1 MDDAAGTR
9 GPHEA
14 VSSPPAV
21 EDPGGARA
29 AVADAISG
37 LHPVVAQSH
46 DGLTLILL
54 GRDPR
59 AGRRSDVGA
68 PAAFALPPGAVGVA
82 VGIFE
87 RIAWLDAFDDP
98 EGLDDAW
105 PRIVAEATDA
115 WRARV
120 RAIDAGTVPPP
131 DRRSPDEGAAGRL
144 LRRAALALAL
154 DGARAVRVHARQSGP
169 TPAPGEAIDAGD
181 VEVCI
186 RGARVAGTAR
196 VSRGRAT
203 HVALAP
209 RDAADPP
216 DDLVP

>member
-1 MDDAAGTR
+1 MDDAPGTR

-14 VSSPPAV
+14 TSSPPAV
-21 EDPGGARA
+21 VDPGRARA
-29 AVADAISG
+29 VVADAISG

-105 PRIVAEATDA
+105 PRILAAAMDA

-131 DRRSPDEGAAGRL
+131 DRRAPDEGAAGRL
-144 LRRAALALAL
+144 LRRAALAL
-154 DGARAVRVHARQSGP
+154 DRASDTRVHARESGP
-169 TPAPGEAIDAGD
+169 TRAPGDASDPGD
-181 VEVCI
+181 VEVRI
-186 RGARVAGTAR
+186 RGARVEGTAR

-209 RDAADPP
+209 RDVADPP